1 MVNKMNT
8 LIPTKHDSKSS
19 GFLNQCE
26 QWLDTG
32 RFYVKKQI
40 IPVTADR
47 LTEFQRIVGTT
58 SAQAIKGCKTG
69 LTQMKAAVADRLP
82 ESAAIIEM
90 PLESRFMQQ
99 LLGLEKVSD
108 QSLTETEAN
117 IILELEKIMAS
128 GRAGQSLPMFP
139 SLTPKLLNAMRSDEA
154 PWPVF
159 REVIDNDPLMK
170 NRLFKATGSRPSY
183 LQLPASKDEL
193 RKLLLRVSVEMVMQF
208 DRDEYGKSSRDR
220 AFTQSQK
227 TAIAA
232 ISLAKEGYGDTMEAW
247 LAGLTHNVAQIIL
260 IRQLRHFQLDTT
272 ESVSLAFLNELH
284 TMVSLLSHR
293 VATAW
298 KLPVSVGTAIKEQG
312 TLGLNSKL
320 SELGE
325 GLYLA
330 TRIAMIHSMEACGE
344 SQEFPESL
352 ISFSGMDRLAI
363 CESAYSCIND
373 YFTNSPSN
381 TKA

>member
-1 MVNKMNT
+1 MVNEMNT
-8 LIPTKHDSKSS
+8 LVPTKHDSKSP

-32 RFYVKKQI
+32 RFYVKKQV

-47 LTEFQRIVGTT
+47 FTELQRIVGTT
-58 SAQAIKGCKTG
+58 SAQAIKGCKTSF
-69 LTQMKAAVADRLP
+69 TQMKAAVADRLP
-82 ESAAIIEM
+82 ESSAKIQM
-90 PLESRFMQQ
+90 PLESCFMQQ
-99 LLGLEKVSD
+99 LLGLEKVSE

-117 IILELEKIMAS
+117 IIMELEKIMAS
-128 GRAGQSLPMFP
+128 GRASQSLPMLP
-139 SLTPKLLNAMRSDEA
+139 SLTPKLLNSIRSDKA

-170 NRLFKATGSRPSY
+170 NRFFKATGSRPSY

-193 RKLLLRVSVEMVMQF
+193 RKLLLRISIEMVMQF
-208 DRDEYGKSSRDR
+208 DRDEYGKVIRER
-220 AFTQSQK
+220 AFTQSHK
-227 TAIAA
+227 TAIAS
-232 ISLAKEGYGDTMEAW
+232 ISLAKEGYGDNMEAW

-260 IRQLRHFQLDTT
+260 IRQLRHFQLVTT
-272 ESVSLAFLNELH
+272 EVVSLAFLNELH
-284 TMVSLLSHR
+284 TMVSLLSNR

-298 KLPVSVGTAIKEQG
+298 KLPVSVCTAIKEQG

-320 SELGE
+320 SDLGE
-325 GLYLA
+325 GLYLS
-330 TRIAMIHSMEACGE
+330 TRIAMIHSMETNDG
-344 SQEFPESL
+344 SQEFPEAL

-373 YFTNSPSN
+373 SFTITPSSD
-381 TKA
+381 KA